1 MKNRLIRWFLA
12 LAERFRKPSKAD
24 SFLIVSTTG
33 LGDTLWGAPAIRALR
48 EAYPDAYIGLL
59 TSPIGQQLF
68 KHCPHL
74 SEIFTFRK
82 PSFFSLFF
90 LYRSLKKKQIG
101 TAFVFHTSQR
111 PILPLCYLIGASRI
125 VGTEK
130 MNKDLDFILTEKL
143 PKKPI
148 HEIARRLEIVGVP
161 ADKPFLELFLSDQ
174 DREEAETFLNQHEI
188 PPYIPIVGIHPG
200 AKDKFKQWPPD
211 QFIKLG
217 NRLVDA
223 LGCQVF
229 VSGSEEERALVE
241 EIASQVRGAI
251 PLAGE
256 LSLLPFAALL
266 QKVCVF
272 ITNDTGPMH
281 IAYAMNAPTV
291 ALFCPTDPKLCGPF
305 FATRVKVIAKQ
316 LTCSPCLRK
325 RCRSPFCLLQ
335 IGIDE
340 VYEAAIELAHLSML
354 ETYTIYQK

>member
-1 MKNRLIRWFLA
+1 MKNRLIRWVLR
-12 LAERFRKPSKAD
+12 LAERFRKPSTAD

-48 EAYPDAYIGLL
+48 EAYPNAYIALL
-59 TSPIGQQLF
+59 TSPIGEQLF
-68 KHCPHL
+68 QHCPHL
-74 SEIFTFRK
+74 SEIFTLRK
-82 PSFFSLFF
+82 PSFFSLFS
-90 LYRSLKKKQIG
+90 LYRTLKKKQIG

-111 PILPLCYLIGASRI
+111 PILPLCYLIGAKRI

-130 MNKDLDFILTEKL
+130 INKDLDFILTEKL
-143 PKKPI
+143 PKKPM
-148 HEIARRLEIVGVP
+148 HEIARRLEIVGVS
-161 ADKPFLELFLSDQ
+161 ADKPFLELFLSNQ
-174 DREEAETFLNQHEI
+174 DREEAEKFLEQHKL
-188 PPYIPIVGIHPG
+188 PSYIPIVGIHPG
-200 AKDKFKQWPPD
+200 AKDKFKQWPPE

-229 VSGSEEERALVE
+229 VSGNRDEKTLVE

-251 PLAGE
+251 PIAGE
-256 LSLLPFAALL
+256 LPVLPFAALL
-266 QKVCVF
+266 QKMHVF

-281 IAYAMNAPTV
+281 IAYAMNAPTI
-291 ALFCPTDPKLCGPF
+291 ALFCPTNPKLCGPF
-305 FATRVKVIAKQ
+305 LASRVKVIAKE

-340 VYEAAIELAHLSML
+340 VYEAAIELARLSMPH
-354 ETYTIYQK
+354 